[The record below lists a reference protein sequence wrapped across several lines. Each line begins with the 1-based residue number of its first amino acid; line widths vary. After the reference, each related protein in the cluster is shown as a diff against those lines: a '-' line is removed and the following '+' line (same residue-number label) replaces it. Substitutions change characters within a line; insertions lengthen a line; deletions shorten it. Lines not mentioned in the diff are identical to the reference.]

1 MGGKAIDRGKG
12 KVKKAWLLVITL
24 ALSAVI
30 AAVSAIKY
38 FSPERTSLLME
49 SEPAESEPT
58 ESPQTYVL
66 EVYIG
71 DVENFSIIEMLSFPL
86 MNGSAID
93 WGELP
98 SGVHEKRLSVQN
110 NIENNGNILIWIVL
124 VVENLPEGWSLTSP
138 EVNLTIIGTSVKIY
152 GNLALQIPSN
162 AEAKEYW
169 LNLWI
174 KAIRYEERE
183 PPPRDPSFSQISIDG
198 TELAKLFFR
207 LKIKVVQG

>member
-12 KVKKAWLLVITL
+12 KVKKAWLLVVTL

-30 AAVSAIKY
+30 ATVSAVVY
-38 FSPERTSLLME
+38 FSPERTRLLME

-58 ESPQTYVL
+58 ERQQTHVL

-71 DVENFSIIEMLSFPL
+71 DVEKFPIIEMLSFPL
-86 MNGSAID
+86 VNGSTID

-98 SGVHEKRLSVQN
+98 SGVHKKRLSVQN
-110 NIENNGNILIWIVL
+110 NIRNNGNALVRIVL

-152 GNLALQIPSN
+152 GNLTLQIPSN
-162 AEAKEYW
+162 AEAKDYE

-183 PPPRDPSFSQISIDG
+183 PPPRDSTFSQISING

-207 LKIKVVQG
+207 LKLKVVQS